1 MQAASYLII
10 GGGPAGLTM
19 ARMLRDRGVEKV
31 TILEAS
37 DKVGGK
43 CLSNAIDDHIVEFGT
58 CYAIWSHRYV
68 LKQMKK
74 LGIKRNYLKAQRIDD
89 RELLDYIRD
98 GSGPNFIWQVL
109 KYAWLR
115 HRLIARADKGDPSV
129 NDILAQPAKDWLDQ
143 HRLGKIERMMHR
155 VVTSI
160 GYGYL
165 TRVPLVHAMR
175 WVDIDML
182 ITGLLKFTVMPDRG
196 WQNFWDQF
204 AKTLDVKL
212 DDPVKRI
219 SRDQHGVSVETEKGG
234 AYKADYLINTIPMDQ
249 FAALTH
255 PTVSEQKVA
264 DAVDWAGYTTTLMSV
279 DDWPHSAPVN
289 AWSDTCASDAK
300 DGQLLFSRY
309 ECEGEDG
316 RPLFSVGQ
324 SSKLYTPT
332 ELSELAEFSA
342 RERGAVNPKI
352 IRQKIWS
359 YMPTYSQDSIRQ
371 GLLQTM
377 IDMQGEARTFHTGST
392 FSHEA
397 ISTISA
403 FNSRLISRVMA

>member
-1 MQAASYLII
+1 MQSASYLII

-19 ARMLRDRGVEKV
+19 AKMLMDRGVEKV

-58 CYAIWSHRYV
+58 CYAIWSHRYI

-89 RELLDYIRD
+89 RELLAYIRA

-109 KYAWLR
+109 KYSWLR
-115 HRLIARADKGDPSV
+115 HRLIARADKGDARV

-143 HRLGKIERMMHR
+143 HSLGKIERMMHR

-182 ITGLLKFTVMPDRG
+182 ITGLVKFTVMPDRG
-196 WQNFWDQF
+196 WQNFWDRF
-204 AKTLDVKL
+204 ADSLTIKL
-212 DDPVKRI
+212 SDPALRVVREQ
-219 SRDQHGVSVETEKGG
+219 DGVTVETEKGRQ
-234 AYKADYLINTIPMDQ
+234 YKADYLINTIPMDR

-255 PTVSEQKVA
+255 PTAAEQKVA
-264 DAVDWAGYTTTLMSV
+264 DSVDWAGYTTTLMSV
-279 DDWPHSAPVN
+279 DEWPHSAPVN
-289 AWSDTCASDAK
+289 AWSDTCSSDAK
-300 DGQLLFSRY
+300 DGQLLYSRY

-332 ELSELAEFSA
+332 ELRELAEFSA
-342 RERGAVNPKI
+342 EERGAINPQI

-359 YMPTYSQDSIRQ
+359 YMPTYKSESIQ
-371 GLLQTM
+371 SGLLQM
-377 IDMQGEARTFHTGST
+377 MQEMQGEARTYHTGST

-403 FNSRLISRVMA
+403 FNSRLISQVMS

>member
-1 MQAASYLII
+1 MQRASYLII

-19 ARMLRDRGVEKV
+19 AKMLMDRGVRKV

-58 CYAIWSHRYV
+58 CYAIWSHRYI

-89 RELLDYIRD
+89 RELLAYIRD

-115 HRLIARADKGDPSV
+115 HRLIARADKGDPGV
-129 NDILAQPAKDWLDQ
+129 NDILAQPAKTWLDRHQ
-143 HRLGKIERMMHR
+143 LGKIERMMHR

-165 TRVPLVHAMR
+165 AQVPLVHAMR

-196 WQNFWDQF
+196 WQNFWDEF
-204 AKTLDVKL
+204 ANSLTVKL
-212 DDPVKRI
+212 SDPATRVI
-219 SRDQHGVSVETEKGG
+219 RDQHGVTVETEKGG
-234 AYKADYLINTIPMDQ
+234 NYKADYLINTIPLDT

-255 PTVSEQKVA
+255 PTAAEQKVA

-279 DDWPHSAPVN
+279 ETWPHTAPVN
-289 AWSDTCASDAK
+289 AWSDTCSSDAK

-309 ECEGEDG
+309 ECDGEDG

-324 SSKLYTPT
+324 SSKLYSQT
-332 ELSELAEFSA
+332 ELRELAEFSA
-342 RERGAVNPKI
+342 QERGAVDPQI

-359 YMPTYSQDSIRQ
+359 YMPTYSHESIRG

-377 IDMQGEARTFHTGST
+377 IEMQGEARTYHSGST

-403 FNSRLISRVMA
+403 FNSRLISQVMS

>member
-1 MQAASYLII
+1 MQKASYLII

-19 ARMLRDRGVEKV
+19 AKMLMDRGVEKV
-31 TILEAS
+31 TILEAA

-43 CLSNAIDDHIVEFGT
+43 CLSDAIDDHVVEFGT
-58 CYAIWSHRYV
+58 CYAIWSHRYI

-89 RELLDYIRD
+89 RELLDYIRA

-115 HRLIARADKGDPSV
+115 HRLIARADKGDPRV
-129 NDILAQPAKDWLDQ
+129 NEILAIPAKDWLDYHQ
-143 HRLGKIERMMHR
+143 LGKIEHMMHR

-165 TRVPLVHAMR
+165 TRVPLIHAMR

-196 WQNFWDQF
+196 WQNFWDRF
-204 AKTLDVKL
+204 AESLTVKL
-212 DDPVKRI
+212 SDPAKRVI
-219 SRDQHGVSVETEKGG
+219 RDQRGVTVETEKGG
-234 AYKADYLINTIPMDQ
+234 IYQADYLINTIPMDR

-255 PTVSEQKVA
+255 PTAAEQTVA
-264 DAVDWAGYTTTLMSV
+264 DSVDWAGYTTTLMSV
-279 DDWPHSAPVN
+279 EAWPHSAPVN
-289 AWSDTCASDAK
+289 AWSDTCSSDAK

-332 ELSELAEFSA
+332 ELRELAEFSA
-342 RERGAVNPKI
+342 EERGAVNPQI

-359 YMPTYSQDSIRQ
+359 YMPTYKRESIQ
-371 GLLQTM
+371 SGLLQM
-377 IDMQGEARTFHTGST
+377 MQEMQGEARTYHTGST

-403 FNSRLISRVMA
+403 FNSRLISQVIS

>member
-1 MQAASYLII
+1 MRS
-10 GGGPAGLTM
+10 
-19 ARMLRDRGVEKV
+19 
-31 TILEAS
+31 
-37 DKVGGK
+37 VG
-43 CLSNAIDDHIVEFGT
+43 DV
-58 CYAIWSHRYV
+58 
-68 LKQMKK
+68 Q
-74 LGIKRNYLKAQRIDD
+74 Q
-89 RELLDYIRD
+89 
-98 GSGPNFIWQVL
+98 QQ
-109 KYAWLR
+109 R
-115 HRLIARADKGDPSV
+115 HRQQQQRRHHGPQQQQLRLRLRKRPAKPAVVEIDEVVVD
-129 NDILAQPAKDWLDQ
+129 AQP
-143 HRLGKIERMMHR
+143 
-155 VVTSI
+155 
-160 GYGYL
+160 
-165 TRVPLVHAMR
+165 LV
-175 WVDIDML
+175 
-182 ITGLLKFTVMPDRG
+182 
-196 WQNFWDQF
+196 
-204 AKTLDVKL
+204 
-212 DDPVKRI
+212 
-219 SRDQHGVSVETEKGG
+219 E
-234 AYKADYLINTIPMDQ
+234 
-249 FAALTH
+249 AALTH

-352 IRQKIWS
+352 VRQKIWS

-403 FNSRLISRVMA
+403 FNSRLISRVVA